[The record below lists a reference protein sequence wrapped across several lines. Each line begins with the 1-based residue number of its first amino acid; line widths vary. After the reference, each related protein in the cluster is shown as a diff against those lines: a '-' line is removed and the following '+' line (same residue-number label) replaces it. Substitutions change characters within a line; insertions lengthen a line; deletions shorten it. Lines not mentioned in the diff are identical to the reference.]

1 MIIELN
7 EENRQKILE
16 SDKIL
21 ILFLHMISSGGPCN
35 IIFTMLEKIV
45 KKYEGRILIVKVDLM
60 KMEFEDFIWDYNIM
74 VAPTTIILKNRNFIQ
89 KFPGHTFAG
98 KIENVLDEIL
108 EK

>member
-1 MIIELN
+1 
-7 EENRQKILE
+7 
-16 SDKIL
+16 
-21 ILFLHMISSGGPCN
+21 
-35 IIFTMLEKIV
+35 
-45 KKYEGRILIVKVDLM
+45 M